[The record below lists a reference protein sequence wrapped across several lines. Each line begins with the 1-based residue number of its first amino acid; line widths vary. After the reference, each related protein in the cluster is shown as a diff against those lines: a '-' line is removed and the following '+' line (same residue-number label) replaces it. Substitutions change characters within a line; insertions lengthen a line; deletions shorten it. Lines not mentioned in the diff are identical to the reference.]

1 MVTKE
6 ISLKVWEENQV
17 LIYAVQGEVDSR
29 ILEICFTE
37 QDGNNLTL
45 SGKRVTFY
53 AKKPDGTQIYNNCS
67 VEGSTATVT
76 LTSQMLS
83 AVGILECEFQIFDSN
98 NLLLKVNGL
107 KIIVTSKEDF
117 SEAVESTSEYNA
129 LTDALNKAEEYSQ
142 TAVRGIKV
150 NGTSISC
157 DSNNIVNIVT
167 ADNDIPTVEKGIWTP
182 TFICL
187 GGTNPTYVF
196 ESANSQYYRIGELV
210 YITFYI
216 HANITNA
223 GSGKAYI
230 GGLPFAGR
238 SNTDRQAI
246 SLSLRGSFSANTV
259 LSVAQ
264 GQKILRIGINE
275 GSNQSWSTG
284 SIYIGGSGCY
294 LRS

>member
-1 MVTKE
+1 M
-6 ISLKVWEENQV
+6 
-17 LIYAVQGEVDSR
+17 
-29 ILEICFTE
+29 
-37 QDGNNLTL
+37 
-45 SGKRVTFY
+45 
-53 AKKPDGTQIYNNCS
+53 
-67 VEGSTATVT
+67 
-76 LTSQMLS
+76 
-83 AVGILECEFQIFDSN
+83 
-98 NLLLKVNGL
+98 
-107 KIIVTSKEDF
+107 
-117 SEAVESTSEYNA
+117 
-129 LTDALNKAEEYSQ
+129 TDALNKAEEYSQ